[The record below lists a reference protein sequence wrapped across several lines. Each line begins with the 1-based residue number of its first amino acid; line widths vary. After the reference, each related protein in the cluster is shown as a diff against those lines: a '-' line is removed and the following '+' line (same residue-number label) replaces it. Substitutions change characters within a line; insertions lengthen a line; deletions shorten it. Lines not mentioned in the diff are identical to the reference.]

1 MMPPARMAP
10 SSRRRVLALLAGGA
24 VLLAACGGPGGP
36 GAPRGVRREEDTD
49 ELRRFGQ
56 RGYDAAASS
65 SAYPY
70 RDTWLHGDEEV
81 TINLLVP
88 RGEAPAPLVIYLP
101 GMGES
106 ADGGEVWRQAW
117 AQAGYAVAALQTASG
132 AALWSSPAGRNA
144 DFTRMAREQFGAKAL
159 GARLGMV
166 DFALRGIRRRAAAGE
181 GVYGRIDVDRVAVAG
196 FDLGAQTAL
205 ALAGEKVPGLD
216 APLPMAPL
224 RAVIALSPHASI
236 AVGGFASRFGGIGL
250 PILAVT
256 GTEDSD
262 PYGLVDSPHTRQA
275 PYRYMPAG
283 SKYQLVLEDAVHG
296 TIGGKPATDGELD
309 TSASG
314 REGGDRPVSPG
325 GGRGGRGSPGGVMG
339 GPGGGMGG
347 PGGGGPGGMSGGR
360 GGSGQAARGTRNVPQ
375 RQAMIVERVTLAF
388 LDAFVKDDPVARE
401 WLARDAARW
410 IDPLAHL
417 DAK

>member
-1 MMPPARMAP
+1 MTGAATAP
-10 SSRRRVLALLAGGA
+10 LSRRRVLALLAGGG

-36 GAPRGVRREEDTD
+36 GATRGRREEDAD

-56 RGYDAAASS
+56 RGYEAAAAS

-70 RDTWLHGDEEV
+70 RDTWLFGDEEV

-88 RGEAPAPLVIYLP
+88 RGGAPAPLVVYLP

-106 ADGGEVWRQAW
+106 ADAGEAWRQAW
-117 AQAGYAVAALQTASG
+117 AQAGYAVAALQTAGS
-132 AALWSSPAGRNA
+132 AALWSSPASRNA
-144 DFTRMAREQFGAKAL
+144 DFAPMAREQFGAKAL
-159 GARLGMV
+159 GTRLGV
-166 DFALRGIRRRAAAGE
+166 LDFALHGIRRRAVAAE
-181 GVYGRIDVDRVAVAG
+181 GVYARIDTGRIAVAG

-205 ALAGEKVPGLD
+205 ALAGEKVPGLTVP
-216 APLPMAPL
+216 AAMPPL
-224 RAVIALSPHASI
+224 RAVIALSPHASL
-236 AVGGFASRFGGIGL
+236 AAGGFAARFGGIEL
-250 PILAVT
+250 PVLAVT

-283 SKYQLVLEDAVHG
+283 GKYQLVLEDAGHD
-296 TIGGKPATDGELD
+296 TIGGRPRSDSEQD
-309 TSASG
+309 MPEG
-314 REGGDRPVSPG
+314 REAGDRPSSPG
-325 GGRGGRGSPGGVMG
+325 GGRGGRG

-347 PGGGGPGGMSGGR
+347 PGGGMGRPGGGGPGGMGSGR
-360 GGSGQAARGTRNVPQ
+360 GGSGQAARGTRGSPR

-401 WLARDAARW
+401 WLARDASRW
-410 IDPLAHL
+410 IDPLARL
-417 DAK
+417 EAK